1 MATLQAV
8 MSDLKSRG
16 SEKAQITLARHGMPK
31 ERTFGVSVAD
41 LKTIARTIKG
51 QQKLALDLYATG
63 MMEAM
68 YLAGMIV
75 KGDTMTR
82 AELQSWAEGTFG
94 MSMIAEHTVPWVAVE
109 SRDRRELAHLWI
121 ASDDA
126 GVATAGW
133 CTWSGMVATLPDVD
147 LDLDEVDRLLDRVVA
162 GIDGAKNRV
171 KYTMN
176 GFVINVGAYVVP
188 LNERAKAVAA
198 ELGEIHVDVGDTACE
213 VPVATK
219 YIAKIEGMG
228 RVGQKRKTIRC

>member
-75 KGDTMTR
+75 KGDTMTP

-188 LNERAKAVAA
+188 LHERAKAVAA
-198 ELGEIHVDVGDTACE
+198 ELGEVHVDVGDTACE

>member
-1 MATLQAV
+1 MSTLQSV
-8 MSDLKSRG
+8 MSDLKGLG
-16 SEKAQITLARHGMPK
+16 SEKTQVTYARHGMPK

-41 LKTIARTIKG
+41 LKVLAKGIKG
-51 QQKLALDLYATG
+51 RQALALELYATG

-68 YLAGMIV
+68 YLAGMV
-75 KGDTMTR
+75 AKGDKMTR
-82 AELQSWAEGTFG
+82 AELQSWAEGSFG

-109 SRDRRELAHLWI
+109 SECGRRLARDWI
-121 ASDDA
+121 EADEV

-133 CTWSGMVATLPDVD
+133 CTLSGLVATLPDEA
-147 LDLDEVDRLLDRVVA
+147 LDGEELEWLLDRVVA
-162 GIDGAKNRV
+162 EIGGAKNRV

-188 LNERAKAVAA
+188 LHERAKAVAA
-198 ELGEIHVDVGDTACE
+198 ELGEVHVDVGDTACE